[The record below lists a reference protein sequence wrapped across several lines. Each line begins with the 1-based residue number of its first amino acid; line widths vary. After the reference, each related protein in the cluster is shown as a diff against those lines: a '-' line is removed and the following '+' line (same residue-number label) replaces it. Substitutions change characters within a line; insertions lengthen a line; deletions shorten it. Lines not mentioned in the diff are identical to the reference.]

1 MMRLS
6 TSLLATLSLS
16 LAAVSTARAE
26 DMSRLAEAV
35 EKPVDPLPGLEKAP
49 LRAPAWC
56 TGKSG
61 ASFSPGSVGRQLTD
75 IRYPLDALPVAAEQ
89 LCGAPPNDPTVQK
102 AGQLI
107 EQSWINMWGVSSKDA
122 VETIRYHFDKDAFEA
137 TKSKLCGALKVSAEV
152 GGAEKAFNSAK
163 RDLFDCGGD
172 SIRTVATA
180 PMIDLVAYLDASGTP
195 PDALVRLSYLA
206 LEAEATL
213 GEGDYRDK
221 SILFTI
227 MDQVEA
233 KAFTPDQ
240 ALAMLTQPPYAGN
253 IYAQAT
259 VKEQIGLYLK
269 HQREID
275 ADLAARTG
283 KDAEWKQLLVTA
295 PQKGIAAFTAA
306 ATKWKAELQR
316 SAEFEQLAFGPSQK
330 ALVGCAAPLKKDLQA
345 VLKSVK
351 HGTVDELVAAAGE
364 GMVAGVLLQRYVV
377 CLAADGEPLL
387 ASGFRKH
394 LPSIRTVRGPRV
406 AAYYA
411 ALDALNAIREDR
423 AKFPVEA
430 QHLPFDRTELLES
443 LALEILSTKKYDT
456 VGFTDVG
463 QGIVKSAKKG
473 PKGVAIDFLPK
484 KRQIYTESCTT
495 TNRIVMFDHDG
506 QPIYYRKCKAT
517 GLQWIDEKPAPI
529 LIPEAQAAGIKAGV
543 LLDFAVVPYN
553 YGDRLAMPLHVFAD
567 KKGKKLTA
575 FFGIGPL

>member
-1 MMRLS
+1 MRLS
-6 TSLLATLSLS
+6 TSLLVTLGVTIGSV
-16 LAAVSTARAE
+16 LAARAE

-61 ASFSPGSVGRQLTD
+61 ASFSPGSVGRHLTD
-75 IRYPLDALPVAAEQ
+75 IRYPLDALPEAAEQ
-89 LCGAPPNDPTVQK
+89 LCAAPPNDPTVQK
-102 AGQLI
+102 AAQFV
-107 EQSWINMWGVSSKDA
+107 EQSWINLWGVSSKDA
-122 VETIRYHFDKDAFEA
+122 VETIRHHFDKNALEA

-152 GGAEKAFNSAK
+152 GGPEKAFNAAK

-172 SIRTVATA
+172 SIRMVATA
-180 PMIDLVAYLDASGTP
+180 PMLELVAWLDASGTP
-195 PDALVRLSYLA
+195 PDAMVRFAALA
-206 LEAEATL
+206 LEAQGTL
-213 GEGDYRDK
+213 GNEDYRDK

-227 MDQVEA
+227 MDQVDA
-233 KAFTPDQ
+233 KTFAPDQ
-240 ALAMLTQPPYAGN
+240 VLALLAQPPYAGN

-259 VKEQIGLYLK
+259 VKESLGLYLMR
-269 HQREID
+269 QREID
-275 ADLAARTG
+275 ADVVARTA
-283 KDAEWKQLLVTA
+283 KDAGWKQLLVTA
-295 PQKGIAAFTAA
+295 PQQGIAAFTAA
-306 ATKWKAELQR
+306 SAKWKAELQR
-316 SAEFEQLAFGPSQK
+316 SADFEQLAFGPSQK
-330 ALVGCAAPLKKDLQA
+330 ALAGCQGPLKKDLQA
-345 VLKSVK
+345 VLKSLK

-364 GMVAGVLLQRYVV
+364 GMVAGVLLQRYIV
-377 CLAADGEPLL
+377 CLASDGEPMI

-394 LPSIRTVRGPRV
+394 LPAIRTVRGPRV

-430 QHLPFDRTELLES
+430 QDLPFDRTEILEA
-443 LALEILSTKKYDT
+443 LALEILSNKKYDT

-463 QGIVKSAKKG
+463 SGIVKSAKKG
-473 PKGVAIDFLPK
+473 PKGVAIDFQPK

-506 QPIYYRKCKAT
+506 QPIYYRKCKPT

-529 LIPEAQAAGIKAGV
+529 LISEAQAAGIKAGV